1 MFTGKPWHATFF
13 WRCVILNDRSQYVLR
28 FGRYKG
34 KCLQD
39 VGVDYLVTLL
49 DKCPYLWP
57 ATRQVIQEWLVW
69 LAHFPG
75 DARLPFD
82 IEGASKVRRKK
93 RWRDV
98 GGKLLEELTDR
109 QVDWLA
115 NSFSWKEES
124 FLGML
129 VKEEWAKRCDGK
141 VPLLDFGLGYDA
153 GAYAKDL
160 SSNLYNRNPRAAA
173 DDELCGR
180 VLPERVTC
188 PRSVPPRGF
197 VIVATPESRTWI
209 EMVVQRP
216 TEEGR
221 RRYERFRLFGALT
234 PKEEKAFVVTDLMDE
249 IDSCNDLEDLQDL
262 LRRAVQLFRR
272 KQVGK
277 EGFRYLVR
285 LVNRREREL
294 LFRASLRREKP
305 AASVLRSLK
314 PVSLETLAW
323 LNTPEGR

>member
-1 MFTGKPWHATFF
+1 MLH
-13 WRCVILNDRSQYVLR
+13 DHSQYVLC
-28 FGRYKG
+28 FGKHKG
-34 KCLQD
+34 KTLHE
-39 VGVDYLVTLL
+39 VGVDYITTLL
-49 DKCPYLWP
+49 DKCPCLWP
-57 ATRQVIQEWLVW
+57 RTRQILQEWLVW

-82 IEGASKVRRKK
+82 IEGSTKMVAGRKK

-141 VPLLDFGLGYDA
+141 APLLDFGLGYDA
-153 GAYAKDL
+153 GAYARDL

-180 VLPERVTC
+180 VLPELVTY

-197 VIVATPESRTWI
+197 VIVATPKSRTWM
-209 EMVVQRP
+209 EPVVQRP
-216 TEEGR
+216 IEEGR
-221 RRYERFRLFGALT
+221 RRYERFRLFGVLT

-249 IDSCNDLEDLQDL
+249 IDSCNDLEDLHDL
-262 LRRAVQLFRR
+262 LRRSVQLFRR

-323 LNTPEGR
+323 LNTPAGR